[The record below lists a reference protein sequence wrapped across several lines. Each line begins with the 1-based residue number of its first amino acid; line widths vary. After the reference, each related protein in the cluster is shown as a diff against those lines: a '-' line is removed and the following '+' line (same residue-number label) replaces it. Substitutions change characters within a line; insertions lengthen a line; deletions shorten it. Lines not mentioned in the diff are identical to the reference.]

1 MATASAAKSGRS
13 TKVKESTTD
22 RIFNVVLIIVLI
34 LLNILMLYPFLY
46 VLSTSISDPGQVMA
60 GNVWLWPVGFDLT
73 AMKQIMQYPLFLN
86 SYLNTILYSVG
97 GTCATL
103 FMTSLTAYPLAQSKF
118 RLRGAIAKIYLF
130 TMFFGGGMIPTYLV
144 YKDLGLVDNI
154 FVMIL
159 PGALTA
165 WNIILCRTFFQGIPE
180 SLHESA
186 YLDGA
191 SDWTILW
198 RIVMPLS
205 KPVLATIALFSMVGI
220 WNDFFTGLIYFN
232 DNTKF
237 PLQLIL
243 RMILINASMSGNPAE
258 SGNVM
263 DFMQRTSTQALKSAS
278 IVISIAPIIC
288 VYPFIQKYF
297 VKGVMIGS
305 VKG

>member
-1 MATASAAKSGRS
+1 
-13 TKVKESTTD
+13 
-22 RIFNVVLIIVLI
+22 
-34 LLNILMLYPFLY
+34 
-46 VLSTSISDPGQVMA
+46 
-60 GNVWLWPVGFDLT
+60 
-73 AMKQIMQYPLFLN
+73 
-86 SYLNTILYSVG
+86 
-97 GTCATL
+97 
-103 FMTSLTAYPLAQSKF
+103 
-118 RLRGAIAKIYLF
+118 
-130 TMFFGGGMIPTYLV
+130 MFFGGGMIPTYLV